1 MMVAAL
7 QMVSSGVVA
16 DNLEQAR
23 VLLERSAAQGAELA
37 VLPEYYCL
45 IGARD
50 SDKLA
55 IQEPLGSGPIQDFI
69 ASQARKLGLW
79 IVAGTLPLTPS
90 APAPAATAAE
100 VPRILNTSLAFDPQ
114 GVCVARYDKMHLFRY
129 DNGREAYDESR
140 VLQAGST
147 PTQFALASRDGHT
160 WQVGM
165 SVCYDL
171 RFPELY
177 RSYAA
182 RGADLLL
189 VPSAFT
195 HTTGQAHWE
204 VLLRARA
211 IENLSF
217 VAAAA
222 QGGTHPSGRRTW
234 GQSML
239 VDPWGTV
246 LAQQANE
253 PGVVI
258 AELDAAQLAQCRS
271 QLPALQHRL
280 L

>member
-1 MMVAAL
+1 MKVAAL
-7 QMVSSGVVA
+7 QMVSTGALDHNLSQA
-16 DNLEQAR
+16 DALLAQA
-23 VLLERSAAQGAELA
+23 SAQGAELA
-37 VLPEYYCL
+37 VLPEYFCL

-55 IQEPLGSGPIQDFI
+55 IQEPLGAGPIQDFI
-69 ASQARKLGLW
+69 ASQARTLGLW

-90 APAPAATAAE
+90 APAPVVTRGE
-100 VPRILNTSLAFDPQ
+100 VQRVFNTSLAFDPQ
-114 GVCVARYDKMHLFRY
+114 GVRVARYDKMHLFRY
-129 DNGREAYDESR
+129 DNGRDAYDESR
-140 VLQAGST
+140 VLQAGAS
-147 PTQFALASRDGHT
+147 PSQFALASRDGHT

-246 LAQQANE
+246 LAQQAQE

-258 AELDAAQLAQCRS
+258 AELDATQLSQCRG